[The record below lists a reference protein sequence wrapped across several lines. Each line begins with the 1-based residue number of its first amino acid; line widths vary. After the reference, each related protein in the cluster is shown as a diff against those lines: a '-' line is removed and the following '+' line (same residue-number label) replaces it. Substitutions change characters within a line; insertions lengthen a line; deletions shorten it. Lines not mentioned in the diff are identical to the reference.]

1 MTTSTDAQHAAH
13 AVLALPTHAPPY
25 AGDDAGRYEVLM
37 QSTQAL
43 AQLKAAN
50 RAAYAAQAAA
60 RAQVR
65 TARDEVDAAAR
76 ELQHLI
82 YERTQLEAQIAACE
96 ALDTVYEEVPLR
108 PMDAFL
114 AHAPEESRTP
124 AVCED
129 AHLLLVHRLQFELEE
144 RRRCVT
150 RLTQAGAAGQGARDR
165 AYYAAA
171 RAERSGAGAACAA
184 EADHGADRGTWPAD
198 AVGVQVAI
206 PRGGAVQVDAF
217 AIAHSGGGC
226 DYEATVLAKRRARL
240 RARRRRCTQRR

>member
-76 ELQHLI
+76 ELQHLV

-129 AHLLLVHRLQFELEE
+129 AHLLLVHRLQLEQQAKALEIELT
-144 RRRCVT
+144 T
-150 RLTQAGAAGQGARDR
+150 RQREQSAAVR
-165 AYYAAA
+165 A
-171 RAERSGAGAACAA
+171 
-184 EADHGADRGTWPAD
+184 
-198 AVGVQVAI
+198 
-206 PRGGAVQVDAF
+206 
-217 AIAHSGGGC
+217 
-226 DYEATVLAKRRARL
+226 L
-240 RARRRRCTQRR
+240 RARQKQITALIEVRGPLTQSASK